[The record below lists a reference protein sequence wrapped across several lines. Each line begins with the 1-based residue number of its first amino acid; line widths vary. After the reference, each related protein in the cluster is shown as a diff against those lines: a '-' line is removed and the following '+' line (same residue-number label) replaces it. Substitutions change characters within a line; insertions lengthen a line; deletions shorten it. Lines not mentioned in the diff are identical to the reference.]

1 VTHEATG
8 AAIEVSDLVHRYGRT
23 LAVDHLSLQIP
34 AGEVYGLL
42 GHNGAGKSTT
52 IRCLL
57 GLQRPTS
64 GRTRV
69 LSLDSWKEGVAIR
82 RRCGYVPEDPQFY
95 PWMTVAETLR
105 FAGAFH
111 PTWDA
116 AHVERMTRALE
127 LPPQARMRE
136 LSRGM
141 SAKVALACATGFHP
155 EALLLDDPT
164 SGLDA
169 VVRREFLEQV
179 IALAAEGGRA
189 VLFSSHVL
197 DEVERIADRVG
208 IVVGGRMI
216 LERRVDDLKASF
228 RRVVLTFDGAPPEL
242 RLDGLVSSTVE
253 GRALTLVVDGWTP
266 AHEAVARAARAVQ
279 VDAAGMPLED
289 IFVDV
294 VRAAKRAG
302 AAA

>member
-1 VTHEATG
+1 MSSP
-8 AAIEVSDLVHRYGRT
+8 AIEVMDLVHRYGRT
-23 LAVDHLSLQIP
+23 LAVDHLSLAIP

-52 IRCLL
+52 IRSLL
-57 GLQRPTS
+57 GLQKPTS

-69 LSLDSWKEGVAIR
+69 LGLDSWKEGVAIR
-82 RRCGYVPEDPQFY
+82 RRCGYVPEDPRFY
-95 PWMTVAETLR
+95 PWMTIEQTLR
-105 FAGAFH
+105 FVGAFH

-116 AHVERMTRALE
+116 AHVERMLGALE
-127 LPPQARMRE
+127 LPPAARMSS

-179 IALAAEGGRA
+179 IALASEGGRA

-216 LERRVDDLKASF
+216 LERRVDDLKRAF
-228 RRVVLTFDGAPPEL
+228 RRVVLGFDGEPPAL
-242 RLDGLVSSTVE
+242 RPAGLVSSAVE
-253 GRALTLVVDGWTP
+253 GRALTLVVDGWSP
-266 AHEAVARAARAVQ
+266 EHEATARAAGATR
-279 VDAAGMPLED
+279 VDATALPLEE
-289 IFVDV
+289 IFVEV